1 MTTSSCM
8 PQRFLMLLLTRTG
21 MISRII
27 SKMRAVNQISPEAAD
42 HADSPAE
49 LGDGSMAIADFLYPA
64 VR

>member
-8 PQRFLMLLLTRTG
+8 PQRFLMLELSGTG
-21 MISRII
+21 MISRIV
-27 SKMRAVNQISPEAAD
+27 SKMRAVNQISPEGAD

-49 LGDGSMAIADFLYPA
+49 LGDGSVAIADFLFPA

>member
-1 MTTSSCM
+1 M